1 MIYLYDILREHWRGS
16 GDSTLYDTVSNQRYL
31 KAAPN
36 QDSWEKALD
45 AWFVD
50 NQINLV
56 HKGRYVKDDNSEI
69 LLLKYIYAHK
79 FSVMDNAKSYHVEH
93 IIPVKQLQT
102 LKAADEKLAIN
113 MISNLA
119 LLDPSLNTKKGDLT
133 FYEYLNKQLNTGK
146 ISAAEY
152 EMQLK
157 VFEDQLLCTVDL
169 LPTELSNGSYD
180 DFLQNRFDRLK
191 QQFIDVWRDHIP
203 EATQA

>member
-16 GDSTLYDTVSNQRYL
+16 GDSTLYDTVTNRRYL
-31 KAAPN
+31 KSAPN
-36 QDSWEKALD
+36 MNSWEKALD
-45 AWFVD
+45 AWFID

-69 LLLKYIYAHK
+69 LLLKFIYAHK

-93 IIPVKQLQT
+93 IIPVKQLQK

-133 FYEYLNKQLNTGK
+133 FHEYLHRQLNTGK
-146 ISAAEY
+146 IAALEF
-152 EMQLK
+152 ETQLK
-157 VFEDQLLCTVDL
+157 VFENQLLCTSKL
-169 LPTELSNGSYD
+169 LPIELSKQTYD
-180 DFLQNRFDRLK
+180 DFLQSRFDQLK
-191 QQFIDVWRDHIP
+191 RQFLKVWSDHIP
-203 EATQA
+203 SDPQT